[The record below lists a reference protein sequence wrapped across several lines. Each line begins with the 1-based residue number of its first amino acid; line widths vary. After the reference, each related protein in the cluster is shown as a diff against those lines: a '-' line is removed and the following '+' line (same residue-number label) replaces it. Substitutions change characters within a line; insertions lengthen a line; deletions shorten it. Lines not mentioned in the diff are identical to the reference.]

1 VILSRFLRERLF
13 FQGGEFSMKCAIVAV
28 GTELLFGHTVNTDAV
43 FLSQQLNLMG
53 IDVLYH
59 HTVGDNPGRL
69 EEVLKLSLNDCDL
82 VITTGGTGPTQD
94 DLTKEVICDVMRD
107 VLVEDAHSLE
117 RIVKHFE
124 RRNRP
129 MSENNLKQAMMPSRA
144 VVFDNHNGTAPGFVL
159 ESEGKIVICLPGPPN
174 ELNPMFEESVK
185 PWLMERSAEA
195 LYYRT
200 IRTFGIGESMLET
213 KLLPLI
219 DGQTDPTLATYAK
232 MGEATLRIASKR
244 STMEEA
250 RAAVEEMIERVY
262 EYVGD
267 YIYSTE
273 DESLPQV
280 VGNKLIEKGLT
291 MSTAE
296 SCTGGMIAAAMTD
309 ISGISAVF
317 ERGIVTYS
325 NGAKMDELGVSSETL
340 EQFGAVSPQT
350 AEEMVRGLKAK
361 TGSRVC
367 VSVTGIAGP
376 GGGTPEKPVGLIY
389 VGVMLDDRME
399 VFEIRTNNN
408 KRQWNR
414 NYTMLYALDKV
425 NRFIDQMVE

>member
-1 VILSRFLRERLF
+1 
-13 FQGGEFSMKCAIVAV
+13 MKCAIVAV

-43 FLSQQLNLMG
+43 YLSQQLNLMG

-59 HTVGDNPGRL
+59 YTVGDNPKRL
-69 EEVLKLSLNDCDL
+69 ADILKMAMKDCDL

-94 DLTKEVICDVMRD
+94 DLTKEVICQVMDD
-107 VLVEDAHSLE
+107 VLVEDPHSLD
-117 RIVKHFE
+117 RIIKHFE
-124 RRNRP
+124 RRQRP

-144 VVFDNHNGTAPGFVL
+144 VVFDNNNGTAPGFAL
-159 ESEGKIVICLPGPPN
+159 ECEGKIVICLPGPPN
-174 ELNPMFEESVK
+174 ELNPMFEESAK
-185 PWLMERSAEA
+185 PWLMERSSEA

-232 MGEATLRIASKR
+232 MGEATVRIASKR
-244 STMEEA
+244 PTLEEA
-250 RAAVEEMIERVY
+250 RSAVEDMIAKVY
-262 EYVGD
+262 DYVGE

-280 VGNKLIEKGLT
+280 VGQKLIAKSLT

-325 NGAKMDELGVSSETL
+325 NGAKMDELGVLEETL
-340 EQFGAVSPQT
+340 AQYGAVSPQT

-399 VFEIRTNNN
+399 VFELRTNNT

-414 NYTMLYALDKV
+414 NYTMLLALYQV
-425 NRFIDQMVE
+425 NRFIDEMTE

>member
-1 VILSRFLRERLF
+1 
-13 FQGGEFSMKCAIVAV
+13 MKCAIVAV

-43 FLSQQLNLMG
+43 YLSQQLNLMG

-59 HTVGDNPGRL
+59 YTVGDNPKRL
-69 EEVLKLSLNDCDL
+69 ADILKMAMKDCDL

-94 DLTKEVICDVMRD
+94 DLTKEVICQVMDD
-107 VLVEDAHSLE
+107 VLVEDPHSLE
-117 RIVKHFE
+117 RIIKHFE
-124 RRNRP
+124 RRQRP

-144 VVFDNHNGTAPGFVL
+144 VVFDNNNGTAPGFAL
-159 ESEGKIVICLPGPPN
+159 ECEGKIVICLPGPPN
-174 ELNPMFEESVK
+174 ELNPMFEESAK
-185 PWLMERSAEA
+185 PWLMERSSEA

-232 MGEATLRIASKR
+232 MGEATVRIASKR
-244 STMEEA
+244 PTLEEA
-250 RAAVEEMIERVY
+250 RSAVEDMIAKVY
-262 EYVGD
+262 DYVGE

-280 VGNKLIEKGLT
+280 VGQKLISKNLT

-325 NGAKMDELGVSSETL
+325 NGAKMDELGVLEETL
-340 EQFGAVSPQT
+340 AQYGAVSPQT

-399 VFEIRTNNN
+399 VFELRTNNT

-414 NYTMLYALDKV
+414 NYTMLFALYQV
-425 NRFIDQMVE
+425 NRFIDEMTE

>member
-1 VILSRFLRERLF
+1 
-13 FQGGEFSMKCAIVAV
+13 MKCAIVAV

-43 FLSQQLNLMG
+43 YLSQQLNLMG

-69 EEVLKLSLNDCDL
+69 AEVLELSLKDCDL

-94 DLTKEVICDVMRD
+94 DLTKEVICQVMND
-107 VLVEDAHSLE
+107 VLVEDPHSLE
-117 RIVKHFE
+117 RILAHFE
-124 RRNRP
+124 RRQRP

-144 VVFDNHNGTAPGFVL
+144 VVFDNNNGTAPGFAL

-174 ELNPMFEESVK
+174 ELNPMFEESAK
-185 PWLMERSAEA
+185 PWLMERSSEA

-232 MGEATLRIASKR
+232 MGEATVRIASKR
-244 STMEEA
+244 PTLEEA
-250 RAAVEEMIERVY
+250 RCAVEDMIQRVY
-262 EYVGD
+262 EYVGE

-273 DESLPQV
+273 DKSLPQV
-280 VGNKLIEKGLT
+280 VGEKLIDRGLT

-325 NGAKMDELGVSSETL
+325 NGAKMDELGVSSDTL
-340 EQFGAVSPQT
+340 DQFGAVSPQT

-389 VGVMLDDRME
+389 VGVMLDERME

-414 NYTMLYALDKV
+414 NYTMLFALDKV
-425 NRFIDQMVE
+425 NHFIDEMGE

>member
-1 VILSRFLRERLF
+1 
-13 FQGGEFSMKCAIVAV
+13 MKCAIVAV

-43 FLSQQLNLMG
+43 YLSQQLNLMG

-59 HTVGDNPGRL
+59 YTVGDNPKRL
-69 EEVLKLSLNDCDL
+69 ADILKMAMKDCDL

-94 DLTKEVICDVMRD
+94 DLTKEVICQVMND
-107 VLVEDAHSLE
+107 VLVEDPHSLD
-117 RIVKHFE
+117 RIIKHFE
-124 RRNRP
+124 RRHRP

-144 VVFDNHNGTAPGFVL
+144 VVFDNNNGTAPGFAL

-174 ELNPMFEESVK
+174 ELNPMFEESAK
-185 PWLMERSAEA
+185 PWLMERSSEA

-232 MGEATLRIASKR
+232 MGEATVRIASKR
-244 STMEEA
+244 PTLEEA
-250 RAAVEEMIERVY
+250 RSAVEDMIAKVY
-262 EYVGD
+262 DYVGE

-280 VGNKLIEKGLT
+280 VGQKLIAKNLT

-325 NGAKMDELGVSSETL
+325 NGAKMDELGVSEETL
-340 EQFGAVSPQT
+340 AQFGAVSPQT

-376 GGGTPEKPVGLIY
+376 GGGTPDKPVGLIY

-399 VFEIRTNNN
+399 VFELRTNNT

-414 NYTMLYALDKV
+414 NYTMLFALYQV
-425 NRFIDQMVE
+425 NRFIDEMME

>member
-1 VILSRFLRERLF
+1 
-13 FQGGEFSMKCAIVAV
+13 MKCAIVAV

-43 FLSQQLNLMG
+43 YLSQQLNLMG

-69 EEVLKLSLNDCDL
+69 AEVLKLSLKDCDL

-94 DLTKEVICDVMRD
+94 DLTKEVICQVMND
-107 VLVEDAHSLE
+107 VLVEDPHSLE
-117 RIVKHFE
+117 RILAHFE
-124 RRNRP
+124 RRQRP

-144 VVFDNHNGTAPGFVL
+144 VVFDNNNGTAPGFAL

-174 ELNPMFEESVK
+174 ELNPMFEESAK
-185 PWLMERSAEA
+185 PWLMERSSEA

-244 STMEEA
+244 PTLEEA
-250 RAAVEEMIERVY
+250 RCAVEDMIQRVY
-262 EYVGD
+262 EYVGE

-273 DESLPQV
+273 DKSLPQV
-280 VGNKLIEKGLT
+280 VGEKLIDRGLT

-325 NGAKMDELGVSSETL
+325 NGAKMDELGVSSDTL
-340 EQFGAVSPQT
+340 DQFGAVSPQT

-389 VGVMLDDRME
+389 VGVMLDERME

-414 NYTMLYALDKV
+414 NYTMLFALDKV
-425 NRFIDQMVE
+425 NRFIDEMGE

>member
-1 VILSRFLRERLF
+1 
-13 FQGGEFSMKCAIVAV
+13 MKCAIVAV

-43 FLSQQLNLMG
+43 YLSQQLNLMG

-59 HTVGDNPGRL
+59 YTVGDNPKRL
-69 EEVLKLSLNDCDL
+69 ADILKMAMKDCDL

-94 DLTKEVICDVMRD
+94 DLTKEVICQVMDD
-107 VLVEDAHSLE
+107 VLVEDPHSLD
-117 RIVKHFE
+117 RIIKHFE
-124 RRNRP
+124 RRQRP
-129 MSENNLKQAMMPSRA
+129 MSENNLKQAMMPSKA
-144 VVFDNHNGTAPGFVL
+144 VVFDNNNGTAPGFAL
-159 ESEGKIVICLPGPPN
+159 ECEGKIVICLPGPPN
-174 ELNPMFEESVK
+174 ELNPMFEESAK
-185 PWLMERSAEA
+185 SWLMERSSEA

-232 MGEATLRIASKR
+232 MGEATVRIASKR
-244 STMEEA
+244 PTLEEA
-250 RAAVEEMIERVY
+250 RSAVEDMIAKVY
-262 EYVGD
+262 DYVGE

-280 VGNKLIEKGLT
+280 VGQKLISKNLT

-325 NGAKMDELGVSSETL
+325 NGAKMDELGVLEETL
-340 EQFGAVSPQT
+340 AQYGAVSPQT

-399 VFEIRTNNN
+399 VFELRTNNT

-414 NYTMLYALDKV
+414 NYTMLFALYQV
-425 NRFIDQMVE
+425 NRFIDEMTE

>member
-1 VILSRFLRERLF
+1 
-13 FQGGEFSMKCAIVAV
+13 MKCAIVAV

-59 HTVGDNPGRL
+59 HTVGDNHRRL
-69 EEVLKLSLNDCDL
+69 AEVLKLSLSDCDL

-94 DLTKEVICDVMRD
+94 DLTKEVICEVMGD
-107 VLVEDAHSLE
+107 TLVEDAHCMDRL
-117 RIVKHFE
+117 VKHFE
-124 RRNRP
+124 RRKRP
-129 MSENNLKQAMMPSRA
+129 MTENNLKQAMMPSKA
-144 VVFDNHNGTAPGFVL
+144 VVFDNNNGTAPGFAL

-174 ELNPMFEESVK
+174 ELNPMFEESAK
-185 PWLMERSAEA
+185 PWLMKRSSEA

-244 STMEEA
+244 PTEEEA
-250 RAAVEEMIERVY
+250 RAAVEDMIERVY
-262 EYVGD
+262 DYVGE
-267 YIYSTE
+267 YIYSTD
-273 DESLPQV
+273 DESLPEV
-280 VGNKLIEKGLT
+280 VGKKLIERGLT

-296 SCTGGMIAAAMTD
+296 SCTGGMIAAKMTD

-325 NGAKMDELGVSSETL
+325 NGAKMDELGVSALTL
-340 EQFGAVSPQT
+340 ERFGAVSPQT

-389 VGVMLDDRME
+389 VGVMLDERME
-399 VFEIRTNNN
+399 VFELRTNHT
-408 KRQWNR
+408 KREWNR
-414 NYTMLYALDKV
+414 NYTVLFALNQV
-425 NRFIDQMVE
+425 NKFIDEMIG

>member
-1 VILSRFLRERLF
+1 
-13 FQGGEFSMKCAIVAV
+13 MKCAIVAV

-43 FLSQQLNLMG
+43 YLSQQLNLMG

-59 HTVGDNPGRL
+59 YTVGDNPKRL
-69 EEVLKLSLNDCDL
+69 ADILKMAMKDCDL

-94 DLTKEVICDVMRD
+94 DLTKEVICQVMDD
-107 VLVEDAHSLE
+107 VLVEDPHSLD
-117 RIVKHFE
+117 RIIKHFE
-124 RRNRP
+124 RRQRP

-144 VVFDNHNGTAPGFVL
+144 VVFDNNNGTAPGFAL
-159 ESEGKIVICLPGPPN
+159 ECEGKIVICLPGPPN
-174 ELNPMFEESVK
+174 ELNPMFEESAK
-185 PWLMERSAEA
+185 PWLMERSSEA

-232 MGEATLRIASKR
+232 MGEATVRIASKR
-244 STMEEA
+244 PTLEEA
-250 RAAVEEMIERVY
+250 RSAVEDMIAKVY
-262 EYVGD
+262 DYVGE

-280 VGNKLIEKGLT
+280 VGQKLISKNLT

-325 NGAKMDELGVSSETL
+325 NGAKMDELGVLEETL
-340 EQFGAVSPQT
+340 AQYGAVSPQT

-399 VFEIRTNNN
+399 VFELRTNNT

-414 NYTMLYALDKV
+414 NYTMLFALYQV
-425 NRFIDQMVE
+425 NRFIDEMTE

>member
-1 VILSRFLRERLF
+1 
-13 FQGGEFSMKCAIVAV
+13 MKCAIVAV

-43 FLSQQLNLMG
+43 FLSQQLNMMG

-59 HTVGDNPGRL
+59 HTVGDNPARL
-69 EEVLKLSLNDCDL
+69 AEVLKLSMKDCDL

-107 VLVEDAHSLE
+107 VLVEDPHSME
-117 RIVKHFE
+117 RLIQHFE
-124 RRNRP
+124 RRQRP
-129 MSENNLKQAMMPSRA
+129 MTENNLKQAMMPSRA
-144 VVFDNHNGTAPGFVL
+144 VVFDNHNGTAPGFAL
-159 ESEGKIVICLPGPPN
+159 ESGEKIVICLPGPPN
-174 ELNPMFEESVK
+174 ELNPMFEESAK
-185 PWLMERSAEA
+185 PWLMERSSEA

-200 IRTFGIGESMLET
+200 VRSFGIGESMLET

-232 MGEATLRIASKR
+232 MGEATVRIASKR
-244 STMEEA
+244 PTLEEA
-250 RAAVEEMIERVY
+250 RRAVEDMIEKVY
-262 EYVGD
+262 KYVGD
-267 YIYSTE
+267 YIYSTD

-280 VGNKLIEKGLT
+280 VGQKLIAKNLT

-325 NGAKMDELGVSSETL
+325 NGAKMDELGVSEATL
-340 EQFGAVSPQT
+340 AQYGAVSPQT
-350 AEEMVRGLKAK
+350 AEEMVRGLQKK

-389 VGVMLDDRME
+389 VGVMLDERME
-399 VFEIRTNNN
+399 VFELRTNNT

-414 NYTMLYALDKV
+414 NYTVLFALNQV
-425 NRFIDQMVE
+425 NRFIDEMEE

>member
-1 VILSRFLRERLF
+1 
-13 FQGGEFSMKCAIVAV
+13 MKCAIVAV

-43 FLSQQLNLMG
+43 YLSQQLNLMG

-59 HTVGDNPGRL
+59 YTVGDNPKRL
-69 EEVLKLSLNDCDL
+69 ADILKMAMKDCDL

-94 DLTKEVICDVMRD
+94 DLTKEVICQVMDD
-107 VLVEDAHSLE
+107 VLVEDPHSLD
-117 RIVKHFE
+117 RIIKHFE
-124 RRNRP
+124 RRQRP
-129 MSENNLKQAMMPSRA
+129 MSENNLKQAMMPSKA
-144 VVFDNHNGTAPGFVL
+144 VVFDNNNGTAPGFAL
-159 ESEGKIVICLPGPPN
+159 ECEGKIVICLPGPPN
-174 ELNPMFEESVK
+174 ELNPMFEESAK
-185 PWLMERSAEA
+185 PWLMERSSEA

-200 IRTFGIGESMLET
+200 IHTFGIGESMLET

-232 MGEATLRIASKR
+232 MGEATVRIASKR
-244 STMEEA
+244 PTLEEA
-250 RAAVEEMIERVY
+250 RSAVEDMIAKVY
-262 EYVGD
+262 DYVGE

-280 VGNKLIEKGLT
+280 VGQKLISKNLT

-325 NGAKMDELGVSSETL
+325 NGAKMDELGVLEETL
-340 EQFGAVSPQT
+340 AQYGAVSPQT

-399 VFEIRTNNN
+399 VFELRTNNT

-414 NYTMLYALDKV
+414 NYTMLFALYQV
-425 NRFIDQMVE
+425 NRFIDEMTE

>member
-1 VILSRFLRERLF
+1 
-13 FQGGEFSMKCAIVAV
+13 MKCAIVAV

-43 FLSQQLNLMG
+43 YLSQQLNLMG

-69 EEVLKLSLNDCDL
+69 AEVLELSLKDCDL

-94 DLTKEVICDVMRD
+94 DLTKEVICQVMND
-107 VLVEDAHSLE
+107 VLVEDPHSLE
-117 RIVKHFE
+117 RILAHFE
-124 RRNRP
+124 RRQRP

-144 VVFDNHNGTAPGFVL
+144 VVFDNNNGTAPGFAL

-174 ELNPMFEESVK
+174 ELNPMFEESAK
-185 PWLMERSAEA
+185 PWLMERSSEA

-244 STMEEA
+244 PTLEKA
-250 RAAVEEMIERVY
+250 RCAVEDMIQRVY
-262 EYVGD
+262 EYVGE

-273 DESLPQV
+273 DKSLPQV
-280 VGNKLIEKGLT
+280 VGEKLIDRGLT

-325 NGAKMDELGVSSETL
+325 NGAKMDELGVSSDTL
-340 EQFGAVSPQT
+340 DQFGAVSPQT

-389 VGVMLDDRME
+389 VGVMLDERME

-414 NYTMLYALDKV
+414 NYTMLFALDKV
-425 NRFIDQMVE
+425 NRFIDEMGE

>member
-1 VILSRFLRERLF
+1 
-13 FQGGEFSMKCAIVAV
+13 MKCAIVAV

-43 FLSQQLNLMG
+43 YLSQQLNLMG

-69 EEVLKLSLNDCDL
+69 AEVLELSLKDCDL

-94 DLTKEVICDVMRD
+94 DLTKEVICQVMND
-107 VLVEDAHSLE
+107 VLVEDPHSLE
-117 RIVKHFE
+117 RILAHFE
-124 RRNRP
+124 RRQRP

-144 VVFDNHNGTAPGFVL
+144 VVFDNNNGTAPGFAL

-174 ELNPMFEESVK
+174 ELNPMFEESAK
-185 PWLMERSAEA
+185 PWLMERSSEA

-244 STMEEA
+244 PTLEEA
-250 RAAVEEMIERVY
+250 RCAVEDMIQRVY
-262 EYVGD
+262 EYVGE

-273 DESLPQV
+273 DKSLPQV
-280 VGNKLIEKGLT
+280 VGEKLIDKGLT

-325 NGAKMDELGVSSETL
+325 NGAKMDELGVSSDTL
-340 EQFGAVSPQT
+340 DQFGAVSPQT

-389 VGVMLDDRME
+389 VGVMLDERME

-414 NYTMLYALDKV
+414 NYTMLFALDKV
-425 NRFIDQMVE
+425 NRFIDEMGE

>member
-1 VILSRFLRERLF
+1 
-13 FQGGEFSMKCAIVAV
+13 MKCAIVAV

-59 HTVGDNPGRL
+59 YTVGDNPGRL
-69 EEVLKLSLNDCDL
+69 SEILKLALSDCDL

-94 DLTKEVICDVMRD
+94 DLTKEVICEVMGD
-107 VLVEDAHSLE
+107 ALVEDSHSME
-117 RIVKHFE
+117 RLIRHFE
-124 RRNRP
+124 RRQRP
-129 MSENNLKQAMMPSRA
+129 MTENNLKQAMMPSKA
-144 VVFDNHNGTAPGFVL
+144 VVFDNDNGTAPGFAL
-159 ESEGKIVICLPGPPN
+159 ESNGKIVICLPGPPN
-174 ELNPMFEESVK
+174 ELNPMFEDSVK
-185 PWLMERSAEA
+185 PWLMNRSSEA

-213 KLLPLI
+213 TLLPLI

-244 STMEEA
+244 STEEEA
-250 RAAVEEMIERVY
+250 RKAVEDMIKRVY

-267 YIYSTE
+267 YIYSTD
-273 DESLPQV
+273 DESLPEL
-280 VGNKLIEKGLT
+280 VGRKLIEKNLT

-296 SCTGGMIAAAMTD
+296 SCTGGMIAARMTD

-325 NGAKMDELGVSSETL
+325 NGAKMDELGVSGETL
-340 EQFGAVSPQT
+340 ERYGAVSPQT
-350 AEEMVRGLKAK
+350 AEEMVRGLQKK

-389 VGVMLDDRME
+389 VGVMLDERME
-399 VFEIRTNNN
+399 VFELRTNNT

-414 NYTMLYALDKV
+414 NYTVLFALDKI
-425 NRFIDQMVE
+425 NRFIDEMGE

>member
-1 VILSRFLRERLF
+1 
-13 FQGGEFSMKCAIVAV
+13 MKCAIVAV

-59 HTVGDNPGRL
+59 YTVGDNPGRL
-69 EEVLKLSLNDCDL
+69 SEILKLALSDCDL

-94 DLTKEVICDVMRD
+94 DLTKEVICEVMGD
-107 VLVEDAHSLE
+107 ALVEDSHSME
-117 RIVKHFE
+117 RLIRHFE
-124 RRNRP
+124 RRQRP
-129 MSENNLKQAMMPSRA
+129 MTENNLKQAMMPSKA
-144 VVFDNHNGTAPGFVL
+144 VVFDNDNGTAPGFAL
-159 ESEGKIVICLPGPPN
+159 ESNGKIVICLPGPPN
-174 ELNPMFEESVK
+174 ELNPMFEDSVK
-185 PWLMERSAEA
+185 PWLMNRSSEA

-213 KLLPLI
+213 TLLPLI

-244 STMEEA
+244 STEEEA
-250 RAAVEEMIERVY
+250 RKAVEDMIKRVY

-267 YIYSTE
+267 YIYSTD
-273 DESLPQV
+273 DESLPEL
-280 VGNKLIEKGLT
+280 VGRKLIEKNLT

-296 SCTGGMIAAAMTD
+296 SCTGGMIAARMTD
-309 ISGISAVF
+309 ISGLSAVF

-325 NGAKMDELGVSSETL
+325 NGAKMDELGVSGETL
-340 EQFGAVSPQT
+340 ERYGAVSPQT
-350 AEEMVRGLKAK
+350 AEEMVRGLQKK

-389 VGVMLDDRME
+389 VGVMLDERME
-399 VFEIRTNNN
+399 VFELRTNNT

-414 NYTMLYALDKV
+414 NYTVLFALDKI
-425 NRFIDQMVE
+425 NRFIDEMGE

>member
-1 VILSRFLRERLF
+1 
-13 FQGGEFSMKCAIVAV
+13 MKCAIVAV

-59 HTVGDNPGRL
+59 YTVGDNPGRL
-69 EEVLKLSLNDCDL
+69 SEILKLALSDCDL

-94 DLTKEVICDVMRD
+94 DLTKEVICEVMGD
-107 VLVEDAHSLE
+107 ALVEDSHSME
-117 RIVKHFE
+117 RLIRHFE
-124 RRNRP
+124 RRQRP
-129 MSENNLKQAMMPSRA
+129 MTENNLKQAMMPSKA
-144 VVFDNHNGTAPGFVL
+144 VVFDNDNGTAPGFAL
-159 ESEGKIVICLPGPPN
+159 ESNGKIVICLPGPPN
-174 ELNPMFEESVK
+174 ELNPMFEDSVK
-185 PWLMERSAEA
+185 PWLMNRSSEA

-244 STMEEA
+244 STEEEA
-250 RAAVEEMIERVY
+250 RKAVEDMIKRVY

-267 YIYSTE
+267 YIYSTD
-273 DESLPQV
+273 DESLPEL
-280 VGNKLIEKGLT
+280 VGRKLIEKNLT

-296 SCTGGMIAAAMTD
+296 SCTGGMIAARMTD

-325 NGAKMDELGVSSETL
+325 NGAKMDELGVSGETL
-340 EQFGAVSPQT
+340 ERYGAVSPQT
-350 AEEMVRGLKAK
+350 AEEMVRGLQKK

-389 VGVMLDDRME
+389 VGVMLDERME
-399 VFEIRTNNN
+399 VFELRTNNT

-414 NYTMLYALDKV
+414 NYTVLFALDKI
-425 NRFIDQMVE
+425 NRFIDEMGE

>member
-1 VILSRFLRERLF
+1 
-13 FQGGEFSMKCAIVAV
+13 MKCAIVAV

-43 FLSQQLNLMG
+43 YLSQQLNLMG

-59 HTVGDNPGRL
+59 YTVGDNPKRL
-69 EEVLKLSLNDCDL
+69 ADILKMAMKDCDL

-94 DLTKEVICDVMRD
+94 DLTKEVICQVMDD
-107 VLVEDAHSLE
+107 VLVEDPHSLD
-117 RIVKHFE
+117 RIIKHFE
-124 RRNRP
+124 RRQRP

-144 VVFDNHNGTAPGFVL
+144 VVFDNNNGTAPGFAL
-159 ESEGKIVICLPGPPN
+159 ECEGKIVICLPGPPN
-174 ELNPMFEESVK
+174 ELNPMFEESAK
-185 PWLMERSAEA
+185 PWLMERSSEA

-232 MGEATLRIASKR
+232 MGEATVRIASKR
-244 STMEEA
+244 PTLEEA
-250 RAAVEEMIERVY
+250 RSAVEDMIAKVY
-262 EYVGD
+262 DYVGE

-280 VGNKLIEKGLT
+280 VGQKLIAKNLT

-325 NGAKMDELGVSSETL
+325 NGAKMDELGVSEETL
-340 EQFGAVSPQT
+340 AQFGAVSPQT

-399 VFEIRTNNN
+399 VFELRTNNT

-414 NYTMLYALDKV
+414 NYTMLFALYQV
-425 NRFIDQMVE
+425 NRFIDEMME

>member
-1 VILSRFLRERLF
+1 
-13 FQGGEFSMKCAIVAV
+13 MKCAIVAV

-94 DLTKEVICDVMRD
+94 DLTKEVICDVMGD

-244 STMEEA
+244 PTMEEA
-250 RAAVEEMIERVY
+250 RSAVEEMIERVY

-350 AEEMVRGLKAK
+350 AEEMVRGLKTK

>member
-1 VILSRFLRERLF
+1 
-13 FQGGEFSMKCAIVAV
+13 MKCAIVAV
-28 GTELLFGHTVNTDAV
+28 GTELLFGHTLNTDAV
-43 FLSQQLNLMG
+43 YLSQQLNLMG

-59 HTVGDNPGRL
+59 YTVGDNPKRL
-69 EEVLKLSLNDCDL
+69 ADILKMAMKDCDL

-94 DLTKEVICDVMRD
+94 DLTKEVICQVMDD
-107 VLVEDAHSLE
+107 VLVEDPHSLD
-117 RIVKHFE
+117 RIIKHFE
-124 RRNRP
+124 RRQRP

-144 VVFDNHNGTAPGFVL
+144 VVFDNNNGTAPGFAL
-159 ESEGKIVICLPGPPN
+159 ECEGKIVICLPGPPN
-174 ELNPMFEESVK
+174 ELNPMFEESAK
-185 PWLMERSAEA
+185 PWLMERSSEA

-232 MGEATLRIASKR
+232 MGEATVRIASKR
-244 STMEEA
+244 PTLEEA
-250 RAAVEEMIERVY
+250 RSAVEDMIAKVY
-262 EYVGD
+262 DYVGE

-280 VGNKLIEKGLT
+280 VGQKLISKYLT

-325 NGAKMDELGVSSETL
+325 NGAKMDELGVLEETL
-340 EQFGAVSPQT
+340 AQYGAVSPQT

-399 VFEIRTNNN
+399 VFELRTNNT

-414 NYTMLYALDKV
+414 NYTMLFALYQV
-425 NRFIDQMVE
+425 NRFIDEMTE

>member
-1 VILSRFLRERLF
+1 
-13 FQGGEFSMKCAIVAV
+13 MKCAIVAV

>member
-1 VILSRFLRERLF
+1 
-13 FQGGEFSMKCAIVAV
+13 MKCAIVAV

-94 DLTKEVICDVMRD
+94 DLTKEVICDVMGD

-244 STMEEA
+244 PTMEEA
-250 RAAVEEMIERVY
+250 RSAVEEMIERVY

>member
-1 VILSRFLRERLF
+1 
-13 FQGGEFSMKCAIVAV
+13 
-28 GTELLFGHTVNTDAV
+28 LLFGHTVNTDAV

-94 DLTKEVICDVMRD
+94 DLTKEVICDVMGD

-244 STMEEA
+244 PTMEEA
-250 RAAVEEMIERVY
+250 RSAVEEMIERVY

-273 DESLPQV
+273 NESLPQV

-350 AEEMVRGLKAK
+350 AEEMVRGLKTK

>member
-1 VILSRFLRERLF
+1 
-13 FQGGEFSMKCAIVAV
+13 MKCAIVAV

-43 FLSQQLNLMG
+43 YLSQQLNLMG

-69 EEVLKLSLNDCDL
+69 AEVLELSLKDCDL

-94 DLTKEVICDVMRD
+94 DLTKEVICQVMND
-107 VLVEDAHSLE
+107 VLVEDPHSLE
-117 RIVKHFE
+117 RILAHFE
-124 RRNRP
+124 RRQRP

-144 VVFDNHNGTAPGFVL
+144 VVFDNNNDTAPGFAL

-174 ELNPMFEESVK
+174 ELNPMFEESAK
-185 PWLMERSAEA
+185 PWLMERSSEA

-232 MGEATLRIASKR
+232 MGEATVRIASKR
-244 STMEEA
+244 PTLEEA
-250 RAAVEEMIERVY
+250 RCAVEDMIQRVY
-262 EYVGD
+262 EYVGE

-273 DESLPQV
+273 DKSLPQV
-280 VGNKLIEKGLT
+280 VGEKLIDRGLT

-325 NGAKMDELGVSSETL
+325 NGAKMDELGVSSDTL
-340 EQFGAVSPQT
+340 DQFGAVSPQT

-389 VGVMLDDRME
+389 VGVMLDERME

-414 NYTMLYALDKV
+414 NYTMLFALDKV
-425 NRFIDQMVE
+425 NRFIDEMGE

>member
-1 VILSRFLRERLF
+1 
-13 FQGGEFSMKCAIVAV
+13 MKCAIVAV

-43 FLSQQLNLMG
+43 YLSQQLNLMG

-59 HTVGDNPGRL
+59 YTVGDNPKRL
-69 EEVLKLSLNDCDL
+69 ADILKMAMKDCDL

-94 DLTKEVICDVMRD
+94 DLTKEVICQVMDD
-107 VLVEDAHSLE
+107 VLVEDPHSLD
-117 RIVKHFE
+117 RIIKYFE
-124 RRNRP
+124 RRQRP

-144 VVFDNHNGTAPGFVL
+144 VVFDNNNGTAPGFAL
-159 ESEGKIVICLPGPPN
+159 ECEGKIVICLPGPPN
-174 ELNPMFEESVK
+174 ELNPMFEESAK
-185 PWLMERSAEA
+185 PWLMERSSEA

-232 MGEATLRIASKR
+232 MGEATVRIASKR
-244 STMEEA
+244 PTLEEA
-250 RAAVEEMIERVY
+250 RSAVEDMIAKVY
-262 EYVGD
+262 DYVGE

-280 VGNKLIEKGLT
+280 VGKKLISKNLT

-325 NGAKMDELGVSSETL
+325 NGAKMDELGVLEETL
-340 EQFGAVSPQT
+340 AQYGAVSPQT

-376 GGGTPEKPVGLIY
+376 GGGTPDKPVGLIY

-399 VFEIRTNNN
+399 VFELRTNNT

-414 NYTMLYALDKV
+414 NYTMLFALYQV
-425 NRFIDQMVE
+425 NRFIDEVTE

>member
-1 VILSRFLRERLF
+1 
-13 FQGGEFSMKCAIVAV
+13 MKCAIVAV

-59 HTVGDNPGRL
+59 YTVGDNPGRL
-69 EEVLKLSLNDCDL
+69 SEILKLALSDCDL

-94 DLTKEVICDVMRD
+94 DLTKEVICEVMRD
-107 VLVEDAHSLE
+107 ALVEDSHSME
-117 RIVKHFE
+117 RLIRHFE
-124 RRNRP
+124 RRQRP
-129 MSENNLKQAMMPSRA
+129 MTENNLKQAMMPSKA
-144 VVFDNHNGTAPGFVL
+144 VVFDNDNGTAPGFAL
-159 ESEGKIVICLPGPPN
+159 ESNGKIVICLPGPPN
-174 ELNPMFEESVK
+174 ELNPMFEDSVK
-185 PWLMERSAEA
+185 PWLMNRSSEA

-244 STMEEA
+244 STEEEA
-250 RAAVEEMIERVY
+250 RKAVEDMIKRVY

-267 YIYSTE
+267 YIYSTD
-273 DESLPQV
+273 DESLPEL
-280 VGNKLIEKGLT
+280 VGRKLIEKNLT

-296 SCTGGMIAAAMTD
+296 SCTGGMIAARMTD

-325 NGAKMDELGVSSETL
+325 NGAKMDELGVSGETL
-340 EQFGAVSPQT
+340 ERYGAVSPQT
-350 AEEMVRGLKAK
+350 AEEMVRGLQKK

-389 VGVMLDDRME
+389 VGVMLDERME
-399 VFEIRTNNN
+399 VFELRTNNT

-414 NYTMLYALDKV
+414 NYTVLFALDKI
-425 NRFIDQMVE
+425 NRFIDEMGE